1 MPRILS
7 ASTLPPRLHLLPLLT
22 RLFLRQSPFILPSSF
37 PFFLA
42 PFLSRAIMLFKLFPR
57 YTRLDIPFFFFGL
70 FRSIDLS
77 DFYRYVYLIFRYFK
91 QDRKARR
98 FNIFGHART
107 TKRVSNFRAD
117 RIRDNFVNSFRLN
130 TRIHYIY
137 IHVKLHQI

>member
-1 MPRILS
+1 M
-7 ASTLPPRLHLLPLLT
+7 
-22 RLFLRQSPFILPSSF
+22 
-37 PFFLA
+37 
-42 PFLSRAIMLFKLFPR
+42 
-57 YTRLDIPFFFFGL
+57 
-70 FRSIDLS
+70 
-77 DFYRYVYLIFRYFK
+77 YLIFRYFK

-137 IHVKLHQI
+137 IYTLNCIKSEDKDVYLHFTSSIIENVETLFTFHFIFHLFIPVLFDSLSSGIHEW